1 MMERNSRTPAL
12 ARHYRPAPPL
22 VWLQALVLLGALA
35 AAVLVYLIALA

>member
-22 VWLQALVLLGALA
+22 VWLQAFVLVGIGGLA
-35 AAVLVYLIALA
+35 AFVWLVFAR